1 MSPQPSMALPEM
13 SHHEAWALSAFWGEG
28 MKVRIKSLVRTQ
40 TGSMKL
46 IRLDNFRIVRLPYG
60 LESSVIGL
68 FRALPKKVVDK
79 PV

>member
-1 MSPQPSMALPEM
+1 
-13 SHHEAWALSAFWGEG
+13 